1 MHTLVSLSVGVVL
14 GGVSYILFGDFN
26 GPLIG
31 AIVFMLLDLLTG
43 LIKALTGKSDKS
55 EGGRLSSDA
64 IWMGLLKKV
73 AYFSMIV
80 AGQVG
85 GWVLGCGYIRDA
97 ICYAIMASELLSI
110 AENLGQIGVPVP
122 AKVRKLIDLLSS
134 KEDEE

>member
-1 MHTLVSLSVGVVL
+1 MHTMVSLSVGIVL
-14 GGVSYILFGDFN
+14 GGVSYILFGEFN

-31 AIVFMLLDLLTG
+31 AIVFILLDLLTG

-55 EGGRLSSDA
+55 GGGRLSSDA
-64 IWMGLLKKV
+64 IWMGLLKKA

-110 AENLGQIGVPVP
+110 VENLGQIGVPIP
-122 AKVRKLIDLLSS
+122 AKIRKLIDLLSS